1 MKEGFIVMG
10 ILLGYLASSQFID
23 SVGGWRYM
31 YGLSL
36 LPAILLG
43 AGMVGPT
50 VPDLTYIHHSFLI
63 PAGVLPAVLVG
74 TGMVGPTQPDIVNS
88 FLIPA
93 NAF

>member
-1 MKEGFIVMG
+1 MFRSLKEGLIVVG

-43 AGMVGPT
+43 AGMVSSVLRAT
-50 VPDLTYIHHSFLI
+50 HQYFSSSLHTTIQHMKEQLTAL
-63 PAGVLPAVLVG
+63 L
-74 TGMVGPTQPDIVNS
+74 QQ
-88 FLIPA
+88 
-93 NAF
+93 